1 MGTFWPSYPIASFSP
16 SQQVTIAASVI
27 CVFSFIFIPYCH
39 VLCSEQRNPAPGV
52 RLCQHFY
59 CKLPFSDHYTMR
71 HTRRTLLCS
80 FQLSLLRKGSLENHF
95 QKITGIIEDA
105 SHAILAACGELDRDN
120 GPESQ
125 AVEGPGGSES
135 GTAFC
140 ALPVLSRALSQ
151 SPQAPGS
158 LRGSKPF

>member
-1 MGTFWPSYPIASFSP
+1 MRVLHERKKGQEDALILPESEPI
-16 SQQVTIAASVI
+16 
-27 CVFSFIFIPYCH
+27 
-39 VLCSEQRNPAPGV
+39 NPGMTTAPG
-52 RLCQHFY
+52 
-59 CKLPFSDHYTMR
+59 TMR